1 MSLKLYRRYK
11 ARRILRATGIKL
23 DQEEIQLIT
32 SDYSP
37 WGPLKVRADEIDQSK
52 RIRLACL
59 WVLVHSPNRWVYWRP
74 RTRMGAWA
82 IIPCPDIA
90 NDKTDHVA
98 YQAYNDLRNL
108 YIVCRWHG
116 VKTCT
121 VNTCHRPAERMDTH
135 EETAKDMDRPEP

>member
-1 MSLKLYRRYK
+1 MSLLLYRRYK
-11 ARRILRATGIKL
+11 ARRILRAAGIPL
-23 DQEEIQLIT
+23 SPEEMKLIT

-37 WGPLKVRADEIDQSK
+37 YGPLKVRANEIGQNR

-59 WVLVHSPNRWVYWRP
+59 WVLVHSHNRRVYWRP
-74 RTRMGAWA
+74 KTRMGAWE

-90 NDKTDHVA
+90 EDKTDHVA

-108 YIVCRWHG
+108 YIVCRWKG

-121 VNTCHRPAERMDTH
+121 VNAAYRPDERTDTH
-135 EETAKDMDRPEP
+135 EETDKDMDCPEP